1 MDFLELKLAFKGP
14 INKIFYLLII
24 LIISGCSTDLSD
36 IEGDSNKRN
45 GELSISITESSNEC
59 LIFTFYYDNN
69 FNSILDDEDEE
80 IFSLEKCS
88 INPARFYFFQDAP
101 NYECSNGGIQVFLF
115 LDLNNDQVYQESEP
129 IIDIQTFCYP

>member
-1 MDFLELKLAFKGP
+1 MFF
-14 INKIFYLLII
+14 IIF
-24 LIISGCSTDLSD
+24 GCSTDLPD
-36 IEGDSNKRN
+36 IEGDLNKPN
-45 GELSISITESSNEC
+45 GDLSISITESSNDC

-69 FNSILDDEDEE
+69 FNSILDDEDEQ

-88 INPARFYFFQDAP
+88 SNPERFYFFQDAP
-101 NYECSNGGIQVFLF
+101 NYACSNGGIQVFLF